1 MWEHA
6 GVKTMLDLPDA
17 ALRQAKAVAA
27 DRGVTLKQFV
37 TEALDEKLRRAS
49 AARTSGRNAE
59 PPWMAGFGALADL
72 RDENRRIAAL
82 IEDESE
88 KLPAREYGLPALSN
102 DPHSAKS
109 ISSSVSGSEGHGCGP
124 EIS

>member
-6 GVKTMLDLPDA
+6 GVKTTLDLPDA

-49 AARTSGRNAE
+49 AARTSGRI
-59 PPWMAGFGALADL
+59 ADL
-72 RDENRRIAAL
+72 
-82 IEDESE
+82 IEGEFE
-88 KLPAREYGLPALSN
+88 KLPADEVA
-102 DPHSAKS
+102 
-109 ISSSVSGSEGHGCGP
+109 
-124 EIS
+124 

>member
-6 GVKTMLDLPDA
+6 GMKTTLDLPAA

-49 AARTSGRNAE
+49 APTTSGSNAE

-82 IEDESE
+82 IEDEFE
-88 KLPAREYGLPALSN
+88 KLPADEVA
-102 DPHSAKS
+102 
-109 ISSSVSGSEGHGCGP
+109 
-124 EIS
+124 

>member
-6 GVKTMLDLPDA
+6 GMKTTLDLPAA
-17 ALRQAKAVAA
+17 ALRQAKAVAS

-49 AARTSGRNAE
+49 VPTTSGRNAE

-82 IEDESE
+82 IEDEFE
-88 KLPAREYGLPALSN
+88 KLRLPAPSN
-102 DPHSAKS
+102 DTHFRPDRSRRAYRVLKNTVVGRKS
-109 ISSSVSGSEGHGCGP
+109 HE
-124 EIS
+124 